1 MLAMADEQPK
11 EGVKTENNDRIN
23 LKVAGQ
29 DGSVVQFKIKWHTL
43 LSKLKEAY
51 CEQQGLSRGGSDSDL
66 TGSQSV
72 KQTHMPSWKW
82 KMQLIPAADP
92 RYLLNREPA
101 TFLQG
106 SVPPDREDI
115 LNQKTVLWFPHL
127 LTTAVELCLH
137 SFVFPFPTS
146 LS

>member
-51 CEQQGLSRGGSDSDL
+51 CERQGLSRGGSDSDL

-72 KQTHMPSWKW
+72 KQTHLHSWKW
-82 KMQLIPAADP
+82 RIQPVFQEQTQVSADKGSCYFP
-92 RYLLNREPA
+92 LELQTEK
-101 TFLQG
+101 TFSIRNLQFG
-106 SVPPDREDI
+106 S
-115 LNQKTVLWFPHL
+115 
-127 LTTAVELCLH
+127 TA
-137 SFVFPFPTS
+137 S
-146 LS
+146 